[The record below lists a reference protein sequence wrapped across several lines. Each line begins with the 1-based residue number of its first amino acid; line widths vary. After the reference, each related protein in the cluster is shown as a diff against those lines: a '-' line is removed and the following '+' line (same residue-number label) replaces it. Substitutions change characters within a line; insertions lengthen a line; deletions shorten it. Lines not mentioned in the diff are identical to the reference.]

1 METTGSRILRR
12 WGTMDAEFLRHA
24 SVWRACLDATFPE
37 LADGLNGDQYDAQS
51 TQNKKA
57 ENLDSTGT
65 DAARTLTSTILSG
78 MTPPNSVWFGL
89 DVGEESDDER
99 RFLEDSA
106 RRMWEAVHG
115 ANYDSTKFDA
125 VLFGVCA
132 GWFVMYADDEPQTG
146 ELQFQQWPISQ
157 CRIASSKAGAAVDTL
172 YRKFKLT
179 AEQAVAEYGDKV
191 SEKVRKNAEEK
202 PDTLHE
208 FIHAIYPRTDYSPG
222 AKMARNLPVASVHV
236 EVESRAVVR
245 ESGYHEQPFWV
256 PRWMLLPNSPY
267 AVGPVAAALP
277 HMRSLNELLRLES
290 AGLARAVAGV
300 YVAEDDGVLNPRTV
314 KVKGGSVIVANS
326 VDSIKE
332 LPSGSDFNASFS
344 KAETIRAEI
353 RRIMMAD
360 QLPPMEQAAKTATEY
375 HYRANMVRMLLGPVF
390 GRFQSE
396 DLAPMVERVFG
407 LMYRR
412 GRPEL
417 GGVPGPVLLDD
428 LPESL
433 MGQAFRVRFQS
444 PLARA
449 QKMEDV
455 NAMERLTMMAGTLA
469 QIGKT
474 GALDLLDED
483 EMMRLSSEA
492 LGAPDK
498 ALRTEKA
505 LEQHRKAVREAAQ
518 AQQQQA
524 MQQHQQMAAT
534 DALMQ
539 RTAAA

>member
-1 METTGSRILRR
+1 
-12 WGTMDAEFLRHA
+12 
-24 SVWRACLDATFPE
+24 
-37 LADGLNGDQYDAQS
+37 
-51 TQNKKA
+51 
-57 ENLDSTGT
+57 
-65 DAARTLTSTILSG
+65 
-78 MTPPNSVWFGL
+78 MTPANSVWFGL

-99 RFLEDSA
+99 RFLDESA
-106 RRMWEAVHG
+106 KRMWEAIHG

-125 VLFGVCA
+125 TLFAVCA
-132 GWFVMYADDEPQTG
+132 GWFVMYAEDDAQTG
-146 ELQFQQWPISQ
+146 ELQFQQWPVSQ
-157 CRIASSKAGAAVDTL
+157 CRIAASKPTGIVDTV
-172 YRKFKLT
+172 YRRFKMT

-191 SEKVRKNAEEK
+191 SEKIRKNAEEK
-202 PDTLHE
+202 PDTMHE
-208 FIHAIYPRTDYSPG
+208 FVHAIFPRTDYSPG

-236 EVESRAVVR
+236 ECDGKQVVR

-277 HMRSLNELLRLES
+277 HMRQLNELLRLEA

-300 YVAEDDGVLNPRTV
+300 YVAEDDGILNPRTV

-344 KAETIRAEI
+344 KAEVMRAEI
-353 RRIMMAD
+353 RRILMAD
-360 QLPPMEQAAKTATEY
+360 QLPPVEQSAKTATEW

-412 GRPEL
+412 GRPEI
-417 GGVPGPVLLDD
+417 GGAPGPVLLDE

-449 QKMEDV
+449 QKLEDV
-455 NAMERLTMMAGTLA
+455 NAIERLTMMAGTLA

-483 EMMRLSSEA
+483 AMMRATSDA
-492 LGAPDK
+492 LGAPEK

-505 LEQHRKAVREAAQ
+505 LEQHRAAVREAAQ

-524 MQQHQQMAAT
+524 MQQQQQLAAT
-534 DALMQ
+534 DAMMT
-539 RTAAA
+539 RAATA